1 MAVLDFLGGLIGSTI
16 QAGTTGAQIKAQ
28 KEIADKN
35 LQFQKETLG
44 YQKALQKQIFERED
58 NSVQRRAADM
68 EAAGINKALAAGN
81 GASAGEA
88 IGVITPQMD
97 ASWADSISGFA
108 GLAGT
113 FLDNAFKSAQAR
125 EAQAN
130 ADIAEHDAKVITGQ
144 DIWSS
149 STYGNPWLQIG
160 MYIADKLGLDL
171 EIPSLDGSGTGSGD
185 SPSDTPIVTDPR
197 LNPDGSV
204 NFDWYSDNLYSA
216 NDWNFLLSH
225 STYEERKAHGYTR

>member
-1 MAVLDFLGGLIGSTI
+1 MAVLDFLGGLIGSAV
-16 QAGTTGAQIKAQ
+16 QGGTTGAQIKAQ
-28 KEIADKN
+28 KEIAEKN
-35 LQFQKETLG
+35 LAFQRETLD
-44 YQKALQKQIFERED
+44 YQKSLQSQIFERED

-88 IGVITPQMD
+88 IGVITPQID

-160 MYIADKLGLDL
+160 MYIADKLGLDFDF
-171 EIPSLDGSGTGSGD
+171 PQMDGSGTGSGD
-185 SPSDTPIVTDPR
+185 KPPASPAVTDPR
-197 LNPDGSV
+197 LNADGSI
-204 NFDWYSDNLYSA
+204 NFDWYANNTYSA
-216 NDWNFLLSH
+216 NDWNFLLSRT
-225 STYEERKAHGYTR
+225 TYQERRSHGYTR